1 MFGALNLANLSLYFN
16 EGRNTGLQGLAAG
29 ILKLW
34 EKSEVV
40 KIGLKKNVRNMNN
53 ETMAEEL
60 KVQPCMHLSPLR
72 F

>member
-1 MFGALNLANLSLYFN
+1 MIN

-40 KIGLKKNVRNMNN
+40 KIAMKKNVQNMDNKM
-53 ETMAEEL
+53 MAEEL
-60 KVQPCMHLSPLR
+60 KVQLSHVFPLMI
-72 F
+72 